1 MGNRPSKR
9 ARLGSSPGIMSS
21 SSVEIQ
27 YPETVLNVLEK
38 PSVLSHQPLFRLS
51 REDAFRNY
59 AQYPTSRR
67 APAIW
72 RAFHI
77 IVLNSDIATFSTEE
91 WNLPGCNIGSIRG
104 ETDEMTLQNL
114 SDYEPGFGGYDVL
127 DVDIGDGAGKIFR
140 VRIIYN
146 VGDAD
151 CNTGYWGKAFE
162 RLDSENRPCDR
173 ARPRVLAE
181 IRSHGDTETFYEATD
196 SAMAEFTNHVALG
209 EWMEFLGGG
218 TTINFNCQFGF
229 LMGLAVAI
237 SRSSYHHQPP
247 IYLRDGLPL
256 QRCLLQSLGRPGED
270 FLASKVL
277 LEGGRIQDLVAQYSS
292 EKYVSCSA
300 ERDRSLDWYFNW
312 MEYPLELV
320 TTMSAKDGDLAGM
333 EDTLKEI
340 IETAAY
346 TDCGDLDT
354 LGFNFQ
360 DSFDSVKEKGAR
372 SWLDRV
378 LKVITLDLLDDGSS
392 ATYGDW
398 LSRRKGG

>member
-151 CNTGYWGKAFE
+151 CNTGVEQKIYSILYCLFFRFQLITNNNYRVLGKSLREAWF
-162 RLDSENRPCDR
+162 RKPPVRPC
-173 ARPRVLAE
+173 
-181 IRSHGDTETFYEATD
+181 AT
-196 SAMAEFTNHVALG
+196 A
-209 EWMEFLGGG
+209 
-218 TTINFNCQFGF
+218 C
-229 LMGLAVAI
+229 
-237 SRSSYHHQPP
+237 
-247 IYLRDGLPL
+247 
-256 QRCLLQSLGRPGED
+256 LGRNPVPRG
-270 FLASKVL
+270 
-277 LEGGRIQDLVAQYSS
+277 Y
-292 EKYVSCSA
+292 
-300 ERDRSLDWYFNW
+300 
-312 MEYPLELV
+312 
-320 TTMSAKDGDLAGM
+320 
-333 EDTLKEI
+333 
-340 IETAAY
+340 
-346 TDCGDLDT
+346 
-354 LGFNFQ
+354 
-360 DSFDSVKEKGAR
+360 
-372 SWLDRV
+372 
-378 LKVITLDLLDDGSS
+378 
-392 ATYGDW
+392 
-398 LSRRKGG
+398 